1 MRIDNIIS
9 KLNSIELK
17 IDHKHLVIDDIY
29 FWPICRDLLVQ
40 KMLDKSMEEKFKA
53 RRELSMKAF
62 FQSLCGISIFFK
74 KTENI
79 YLSPKPDI
87 SSEYIFKSKIFHKH
101 FSSLNFS
108 KNLRSK
114 PYLISIGHPFVKN
127 NFAQSYDLSVIFIL
141 LTLVAFPMNFLRIIS
156 FHRKVK
162 LLLNSEKLNFFLNQD
177 LKKEFRKNLLKFYI
191 RSRSYK
197 LLWNII
203 APKKIIIKSFN
214 NLNSYSAIY
223 SANKMLISTID
234 YQHGQQGEKSLTY
247 SNWKNIPKAGYII
260 MPKTFW
266 VWEDTFKTK
275 FEKWMINQN
284 FHDVK
289 TVGNHWPDFYREL
302 YSNRREKLL
311 FKTNKLKILLC
322 MQYPVIDDIILK
334 SFKYLKNVKWLI
346 RMHPR
351 TLESLNDIKKQI
363 NGLPDIDFD
372 IDYSNDHPFERVLS
386 ECDIL
391 ITSWSTTAY
400 EALIFGKIS
409 IVYGKN
415 GYDAYEEFIN
425 KKKILY
431 VEDYKS
437 IQDIVKKISLTKN

>member
-9 KLNSIELK
+9 RINSIELK
-17 IDHKHLVIDDIY
+17 IDHNYLVIDNIN
-29 FWPICRDLLVQ
+29 FWPICRDLLIK
-40 KMLDKSMEEKFKA
+40 KMLNKSMEEKFIVK
-53 RRELSMKAF
+53 RRLSLKAF
-62 FQSLCGISIFFK
+62 FQSLYGTRIFLK

-79 YLSPKPDI
+79 YLSPKEDA

-101 FSSLNFS
+101 FSSLNYL
-108 KNLRSK
+108 KNQKSK
-114 PYLISIGHPFVKN
+114 PYLISIGNPFVKN
-127 NFAQSYDLSVIFIL
+127 NFFQSYDLSIVFIL
-141 LTLVAFPMNFLRIIS
+141 LTFIAFPINLISIIR
-156 FHRKVK
+156 FNKKIK
-162 LLLNSEKLNFFLNQD
+162 LILSSEKLDFFLNKD
-177 LKKEFRKNLLKFYI
+177 LKRELKKSLLNFYI

-197 LLWNII
+197 LLWKII
-203 APKKIIIKSFN
+203 APKKLIIKSFN
-214 NLNSYSAIY
+214 NLNSYSAVY
-223 SANKMLISTID
+223 SANKLLINTID

-266 VWEDTFKTK
+266 VWENIFKIK

-289 TVGNHWPDFYREL
+289 SVGNYWPDFYREL
-302 YSNRREKLL
+302 YTNSYKNPLII
-311 FKTNKLKILLC
+311 TNKLKILFC
-322 MQYPVIDDIILK
+322 MQYPVIDDIMIKSLK
-334 SFKYLKNVKWLI
+334 YIKNVKWLI

-351 TLESLNDIKKQI
+351 TRNSLNDIKRQI
-363 NGLPDIDFD
+363 SSLPDIDFD
-372 IDYSNDHPFERVLS
+372 IDDSNNYSFERVLS

-409 IVYGKN
+409 VVYGKN

-425 KKKILY
+425 QKKILY
-431 VEDYKS
+431 VKDYKS
-437 IQDIVKKISLTKN
+437 IQDLVKKTSLTKK

>member
-1 MRIDNIIS
+1 MRIDYIIS

-17 IDHKHLVIDDIY
+17 IDHNHLMIDDIY
-29 FWPICRDLLVQ
+29 FWPICRDLLVK
-40 KMLDKSMEEKFKA
+40 KMLDKSMEEKFKSK
-53 RRELSMKAF
+53 RNLSLKAL
-62 FQSLCGISIFFK
+62 FQSLYGISIFFK

-101 FSSLNFS
+101 FSSLNYS
-108 KNLRSK
+108 KKLNLK
-114 PYLISIGHPFVKN
+114 PHLITIGHPFVKN
-127 NFAQSYDLSVIFIL
+127 NFAQSHDLSVVFIL
-141 LTLVAFPMNFLRIIS
+141 LTFVAFPINLIRIIS
-156 FHRKVK
+156 FYRKVK
-162 LLLNSEKLNFFLNQD
+162 LLLNSEKLNFFLSQD
-177 LKKEFRKNLLKFYI
+177 LKRELRKNLLKFYI
-191 RSRSYK
+191 KSTTYK
-197 LLWNII
+197 LLWKII
-203 APKKIIIKSFN
+203 APQKIIIKSFN

-223 SANKMLISTID
+223 SANKLLINTID

-289 TVGNHWPDFYREL
+289 TVGNYWPDFYKEL
-302 YSNRREKLL
+302 YTNKYNNLL

-322 MQYPVIDDIILK
+322 MQYPVIDDIIIK
-334 SFKYLKNVKWLI
+334 SLKYLKNVKWLI

-351 TLESLNDIKKQI
+351 TLNSLNDIKKQI
-363 NGLPDIDFD
+363 SSFSDIDFD
-372 IDYSNDHPFERVLS
+372 IDNSNNYPFERVLS

-409 IVYGKN
+409 VVYGKN

-425 KKKILY
+425 QKKILY
-431 VEDYKS
+431 VKDYKS